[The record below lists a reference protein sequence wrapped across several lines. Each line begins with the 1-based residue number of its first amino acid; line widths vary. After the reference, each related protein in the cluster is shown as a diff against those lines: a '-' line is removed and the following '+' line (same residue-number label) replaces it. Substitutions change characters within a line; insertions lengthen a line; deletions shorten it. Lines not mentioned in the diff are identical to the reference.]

1 MDCRGASPDDCLTA
15 MDDPTGKLIETL
27 ELEPHPEG
35 GHYRRIHASTVE
47 VEANGH
53 LRPAMTAIRYL
64 LAAGERSRWHRV
76 DADEAWHWQQG
87 GVLELWQF
95 DAHRRA
101 LARAR
106 LGPSPDGEGVSHIVP
121 AGTWQSAHAGGEA
134 ALVVCT
140 VAPGFVWEGFELL
153 PDGGEAAREL
163 RRLGAL
169 HR

>member
-1 MDCRGASPDDCLTA
+1 
-15 MDDPTGKLIETL
+15 MDDLAKTLIETL

-35 GHYRRIHASTVE
+35 GHYRRIHASAIE

-53 LRPAMTAIRYL
+53 RRPAMTAIRYL
-64 LAAGERSRWHRV
+64 LAAGECSRWHRV

-87 GVLELWQF
+87 GVLELRQF
-95 DAHRRA
+95 DEDRRV
-101 LARAR
+101 LARTR
-106 LGPSPDGEGVSHIVP
+106 LGPSPQGDGASCIVP
-121 AGTWQSAHAGGEA
+121 AGRWQCAQAGDEA
-134 ALVVCT
+134 VLVACT

-153 PDGGEAAREL
+153 PDDGDAAREL

>member
-1 MDCRGASPDDCLTA
+1 
-15 MDDPTGKLIETL
+15 MDDSARKLIETL
-27 ELEPHPEG
+27 RLEPHPEG
-35 GHYRRIHASTVE
+35 GRYRRIHASTVE

-53 LRPAMTAIRYL
+53 RRPAMTAIHYL
-64 LAAGERSRWHRV
+64 LAAGECSRWHRV

-95 DAHRRA
+95 DAGRGA
-101 LARAR
+101 LARTR
-106 LGPSPDGEGVSHIVP
+106 LGPWPDGDGVSCIVP
-121 AGTWQSAHAGGEA
+121 AGMWQSAHARGEA

-153 PDGGEAAREL
+153 PDDGDAAREL